1 MIVKD
6 FLDIWS
12 FTNHNDLII
21 QYYFKGAKCS
31 LFTLRN
37 LYSNEVIDKIK
48 LNITTE
54 QLVAENIVYDLSNY
68 VELSYDN
75 ETLLENLKP
84 IIPIG
89 TIGII
94 LNIFIE

>member
-12 FTNHNDLII
+12 FTNHNDLTI
-21 QYYFKGAKCS
+21 QYYFKGVKCS

-37 LYSNEVIDKIK
+37 LYSYEVIDKIK

-54 QLVAENIVYDLSNY
+54 QLVEENIVYDLSNY
-68 VELSYDN
+68 TELSYDN

-89 TIGII
+89 PIGIV